1 MHEITKYFMFT
12 ENQDIPPLQGRCGSM
27 KVPPAPP
34 DSKIEKNHGRCAEEI
49 MDGRALTSTEYS
61 SYHQQQRA
69 GLLRHQQRGA
79 EASQAA
85 GAQAAAEDGGAPART
100 QPHTNGAL

>member
-12 ENQDIPPLQGRCGSM
+12 ENQYPT
-27 KVPPAPP
+27 PAGPVWKHEGP
-34 DSKIEKNHGRCAEEI
+34 SRAPSDSKIEKNHGRCAEEI